1 MTWRPRTDTPGLVT
15 LGGKPRNSDQGPGL
29 YPGVRG
35 QMRLLPG
42 QWELGLGG
50 TRMCADQGGAWQAA
64 GWWVELARKDGLDW
78 VPPL

>member
-1 MTWRPRTDTPGLVT
+1 
-15 LGGKPRNSDQGPGL
+15 
-29 YPGVRG
+29 
-35 QMRLLPG
+35 MRLLPG

-64 GWWVELARKDGLDW
+64 GWWVELAWKDGLDW